1 MKINDIIARHYTELL
16 AMCTNRDTAIYD
28 SKTSED
34 ILNDCTITTI
44 NHFKDRD
51 ISEEEGFEYYK
62 KTFLMEAK
70 FSFKRK
76 NSRIIYTDNLNAY
89 KDKVSD
95 I

>member
-1 MKINDIIARHYTELL
+1 MKINDIISKHYCELL
-16 AMCTNRDTAIYD
+16 AMCTNRDTPIYD

-44 NHFKDRD
+44 NHFRDRD
-51 ISEEEGFEYYK
+51 ITEEEGFNYYK

-70 FSFKRK
+70 FSYKRK